1 MCVTPGT
8 SGGLVGKKLGD
19 YELREL
25 LGVGGMAEVYR
36 GHDVALGREV
46 AVKVLPAALALDP
59 GYVDRFRDEARRVAG
74 LTHPNVVPVYHY
86 GEEEGLLFLVMPIL
100 KESLRDRMEREGA
113 LPPSD
118 AAKLVVQVAAALDA
132 AHAQGIV
139 HRDVKPEN
147 ILLNHEGKG
156 HLTDFGIARELSFL
170 KETGPNRTLA
180 ATGLPVGTPEY
191 MAPEQLRAGDVDQ
204 RADIYALG
212 AVLYELLTGSVPH
225 EAPTAYEVAA
235 LVLTAP
241 TMPPSQR
248 NPQIW
253 PELEA
258 VVLTALAKEAKDR
271 FRDARSFAMALR
283 RSVLQR
289 DPNAPKLTM
298 PAGAFTAAP
307 GMAGTSGALVVQGP
321 SGPQVLNPAP
331 AAGAVAVLP
340 PLTGPLM
347 AMPTGAPVP
356 WFPEPIGTRPRGVR
370 PRPLGRKSALVAAL
384 LVLAIVGVCGGS
396 SLALLKGLALP
407 GAPIDLRFPIGN
419 GLTGAGT
426 ETPDTG
432 GNTGGTG
439 TSTGTVTSGS
449 PDATATPTRELTAT
463 PVPQSL
469 SVGNVGLSFKHDVC
483 TGTQTITN
491 QSAAAT
497 IGWLWTSNPY
507 GSDGQYKV
515 NGSSASSP
523 PRDVSPGIGPAS
535 SDTVSITVD
544 NCMDHLGP
552 KTITLRD
559 TTDSQYSYTFTV
571 SIDSGGAG

>member
-8 SGGLVGKKLGD
+8 AGGLVGKKLGD
-19 YELREL
+19 YELREV
-25 LGVGGMAEVYR
+25 LGAGGMAEVYR
-36 GHDVALGREV
+36 GYDIALGREV

-86 GEEEGLLFLVMPIL
+86 GEEEGLLFLVMPVL

-170 KETGPNRTLA
+170 KETGSNRTLA

-225 EAPTAYEVAA
+225 EAPAPYEVAA

-298 PAGAFTAAP
+298 PAGAYTAAP
-307 GMAGTSGALVVQGP
+307 GMTGTTGALVLQGP
-321 SGPQVLNPAP
+321 NGPLVLNPGP
-331 AAGAVAVLP
+331 PAGAVAVLP
-340 PLTGPLM
+340 PLTGPMM
-347 AMPTGAPVP
+347 AMPTGAPAP
-356 WFPEPIGTRPRGVR
+356 WMPPEPIGTRRGAR
-370 PRPLGRKSALVAAL
+370 ARPLGRRSALVAAL

-396 SLALLKGLALP
+396 SLALLKGLSLP
-407 GAPIDLRFPIGN
+407 GAPTDLRFPIGN
-419 GLTGAGT
+419 GLTGASGT
-426 ETPDTG
+426 QTPDAG
-432 GNTGGTG
+432 GNNGGTG
-439 TSTGTVTSGS
+439 TSSGTVTSGG
-449 PDATATPTRELTAT
+449 PDATATPTIEPTAT
-463 PVPQSL
+463 PVPPPLTFSGNLAL
-469 SVGNVGLSFKHDVC
+469 SGQNTCSGTMTVTNNSARTINWEWDGTNQGLSKFHYSLNGGPLGEWPPHNDNMRVGEVDRVFVFASC
-483 TGTQTITN
+483 N
-491 QSAAAT
+491 S
-497 IGWLWTSNPY
+497 SN
-507 GSDGQYKV
+507 
-515 NGSSASSP
+515 NGSQFWPLQLTDNLGDSLP
-523 PRDVSPGIGPAS
+523 F
-535 SDTVSITVD
+535 TLSI
-544 NCMDHLGP
+544 
-552 KTITLRD
+552 K
-559 TTDSQYSYTFTV
+559 
-571 SIDSGGAG
+571 SGG